1 MDRQATKYELMTEL
15 RELNRGFPRLA
26 ISTMKKHELES
37 HIDVL
42 KKYKADVGATMFMK
56 SPAKPGPLGPRPVK
70 MEAVKAE
77 AEEDENEDGEN
88 VIINTPVPPRP
99 RQVAPPKKVV
109 VQAPGE
115 APVKAP
121 VKKSPGR
128 PKKIVEDGPK
138 DDGKTKSERVSK
150 CFCNCPHC
158 NRK

>member
-1 MDRQATKYELMTEL
+1 MLMAELK
-15 RELNRGFPRLA
+15 ELNRGFPRLP

-37 HIDVL
+37 SIDAL
-42 KKYKADVGATMFMK
+42 KKYKTDYAESLSTK
-56 SPAKPGPLGPRPVK
+56 TPAKPGPLGPRPI
-70 MEAVKAE
+70 KAQE
-77 AEEDENEDGEN
+77 VPAQVAGEEDEDGEN
-88 VIINTPVPPRP
+88 VIINTPVAPRP

-138 DDGKTKSERVSK
+138 DDGKTKSDRVSK